1 MIQNAK
7 GKPWLIAS
15 VVGILLLVLCLA
27 GCREN
32 VPALHPVRGQV
43 TLGGKPFERLLVYLH
58 PQDAAISQYTLGV
71 GETDANGALT
81 LRSTAGDGLAEG
93 NYRVTFSCLVTVAGE
108 VIGAA
113 DSKNDDGRSVAML
126 TSSAPTIREL
136 VPEVYVHAET
146 TPVQFQIRRGVEN
159 TLEFDIPAR

>member
-1 MIQNAK
+1 MISCTKTGAK
-7 GKPWLIAS
+7 LAIATI
-15 VVGILLLVLCLA
+15 VLVMFGAA
-27 GCREN
+27 GCRQA
-32 VPALHPVRGQV
+32 VPALHPVRGLV

-58 PQDAAISQYTLGV
+58 PQDAAVSQYTLGV
-71 GETDANGALT
+71 GETDANGVLT
-81 LRSTAGDGLAEG
+81 MRSTAGDGLAEG

-108 VIGAA
+108 VVGAA

-136 VPEVYVHAET
+136 VPEAYVHAET
-146 TPVQFQIRRGVEN
+146 TPVQFQIRRGEEN